1 MGNESIKKKT
11 QKLFI
16 EPLEQRIMLD
26 GAGASTFLD
35 LIDERNQQQIKI
47 NSSNKDI
54 YKEGDN
60 FNKDIPFTNITRDK
74 IRNDKKNIVFID
86 SAVEDYETITS
97 SFKENTEFY
106 LINANEDGFKR
117 ISEIL
122 SDRENIDALH
132 LIGHGSAGQ
141 ILFGNA
147 FLNNETIDNY
157 QATLASIGQSLT
169 TSGDILF
176 YGCNVASTE
185 QGEILIKKISEITK
199 ADIAASDDLTGKD
212 GDWELE
218 KQFGLI
224 GEEELQAKN
233 YNHAL
238 GSLSTSGV
246 LSGSG
251 VTHIDNNVTMMNSGN
266 VGLGSSGAYATVG
279 SDFGLA
285 VEKQN
290 VSVSS
295 GDLISNVDVDSTY
308 ILDDDSNVINA
319 ELQNGANQN
328 ASSNITVNSYLM
340 FLVQNTNKRA
350 SGSAGE
356 VVFDGEI
363 VGIFYDQ
370 AKTRAA
376 SVDGNTYHST
386 SLIYAMGGSGGSSNS
401 SDTDGARMPEGKK
414 THSGMTN
421 FFNSTRSHGS
431 GASIADSSDGS
442 DWVSVSNYG
451 SGTNNR
457 LQFGAQ
463 NANPNSGDYIRVLVI
478 PTTNNDP
485 VARNDVGHV
494 AEDGTLQVDN
504 GDNANVSGS
513 YDAAGEHSGDVLQ
526 TSSGTHQDTDADSD
540 TLVVASVR
548 TGGTEGSGTSGTL
561 GQALTGSYGQLTLNS
576 NGSYTYVANQSA
588 ADALDVGDTVTDVF
602 NYTVSDGNG
611 GTDIATI
618 TITIHGANDA
628 PVAADNTATVN
639 EDDTITV
646 TDGETAQTQTYEVNN
661 TIDSSTSLTVGS
673 GTHGSGISFSHD
685 GKKMFKTDYEIDQIH
700 QWTLSTAFDPTSKSG
715 SPTSASLDFDV
726 SDSQRGD
733 WPVGHA
739 WNSDGTKLFVV
750 NWDGVDE
757 YWIHS
762 YDLSTAYDVSTISL
776 VSPSASNSY
785 NTNLYNV
792 KSLAVSSDGTKFYFV
807 EDDAQ
812 EIRQITFATA
822 YDVSSSSSSATLS
835 ISDTTFPVSL
845 AFSDN
850 GKKLF
855 VGDANNE
862 KIHQYNL
869 TTAWDISSGVS
880 YDGGITLTTTIDP
893 YGIVFTDGG
902 TKMLILDEAGETVDV
917 HSLKSPFNLIDID
930 DEHDGDV
937 LLDDTDANGGD
948 TLTVTGIRV
957 GSTEGAGTAGSVGS
971 ALAGTYGELTIAS
984 DGSYSYVANQ
994 TVTDALDAGDI
1005 VTDTFNYTV
1014 SDGNGGTDIAVLT
1027 VTVIGVNDAPVA
1039 DNETGSVAVGNTLTV
1054 TDGSS
1059 DLLFG
1064 DTDADASA
1072 SLSVS
1077 SIVATTASGTATA
1090 VNPGTAYNS
1099 GYTSVTGSK
1108 GTLRIGADG
1117 TYQYIAGS
1125 SAGTDVFTYTLFDG
1139 TATDTAT
1146 LTITLSNTDPIGR
1159 NDVGTVNEDGT
1170 LQVDN
1175 GDNTTSVT
1183 EATYDS
1189 SPKDI
1194 SNEETGPRELA
1205 FSNDGKKFFVVGYQG
1220 KDINE
1225 YHMTT
1230 AFDVS
1235 TASYD
1240 SSFSVNDQETSPH
1253 GLAFNS
1259 DGTKMFVSGYAG
1271 QDVNEY
1277 TLNTAWDVS
1286 TANFVDSFSV
1296 SSQDTEP
1303 RGLTFSNDGTKM
1315 FITGNTGDTLEE
1327 YTLSTGYDVST
1338 ASHTTSLDI
1347 SSFDNDPR
1355 GIAFNSDGTR
1365 MFFNGQENDQI
1376 HEFTLETAFDISTA
1390 TYVSA
1395 TSLASFDTGAEAIV
1409 FNNDGSKLFVLGN
1422 DGNDV
1427 SEYALASPFN
1437 LDNVS
1442 GEHSGDVIDSTN
1454 TDTSDT
1460 DADGHS
1466 LTISAIRTGSVEGSG
1481 TTGSI
1486 GSALTGTYGQL
1497 TIAADGSYSY
1507 VANQTVTDALDA
1519 GDVVYD
1525 SFNYTVSDGNGG
1537 TDISILTIRVIG
1549 INDAPTAV
1557 ADTDSVDAGS
1567 TVTDTTNSAGTL
1579 ISDDT
1584 DADASSSL
1592 YLSLIHI

>member
-1 MGNESIKKKT
+1 
-11 QKLFI
+11 
-16 EPLEQRIMLD
+16 ML
-26 GAGASTFLD
+26 S
-35 LIDERNQQQIKI
+35 
-47 NSSNKDI
+47 
-54 YKEGDN
+54 
-60 FNKDIPFTNITRDK
+60 
-74 IRNDKKNIVFID
+74 
-86 SAVEDYETITS
+86 
-97 SFKENTEFY
+97 
-106 LINANEDGFKR
+106 
-117 ISEIL
+117 
-122 SDRENIDALH
+122 
-132 LIGHGSAGQ
+132 
-141 ILFGNA
+141 
-147 FLNNETIDNY
+147 
-157 QATLASIGQSLT
+157 
-169 TSGDILF
+169 
-176 YGCNVASTE
+176 
-185 QGEILIKKISEITK
+185 
-199 ADIAASDDLTGKD
+199 
-212 GDWELE
+212 
-218 KQFGLI
+218 
-224 GEEELQAKN
+224 
-233 YNHAL
+233 
-238 GSLSTSGV
+238 
-246 LSGSG
+246 
-251 VTHIDNNVTMMNSGN
+251 SGN
-266 VGLGSSGAYATVG
+266 IGLGSSGAYGQLVSAGNTY
-279 SDFGLA
+279 DFALA
-285 VEKQN
+285 VEKKN

-295 GDLISNVDVDSTY
+295 GKHISDVNVDTSDMLNDSGNYSYAYMNGGIDVD
-308 ILDDDSNVINA
+308 
-319 ELQNGANQN
+319 

-340 FLVQNTNKRA
+340 MLVTSTNKR
-350 SGSAGE
+350 SPSSAGE

-363 VGIFYDQ
+363 VGILFDQ
-370 AKTRAA
+370 PYTRA
-376 SVDGNTYHST
+376 STVDGVTYHS
-386 SLIYAMGGSGGSSNS
+386 SNFVYAMGGGGGNSNS
-401 SDTDGARMPEGKK
+401 SDTDGARIIEGKS
-414 THSGMTN
+414 TSNSTYTN
-421 FFNSTRSHGS
+421 FFNTYKSSLNNSMTGS
-431 GASIADSSDGS
+431 KGA
-442 DWVSVSNYG
+442 DWVSVSDYG

-457 LQFGAQ
+457 LQFGAK
-463 NANPNSGDYIRVLVI
+463 NNSTSAGDYIRILVKQ
-478 PTTNNDP
+478 TN
-485 VARNDVGHV
+485 
-494 AEDGTLQVDN
+494 
-504 GDNANVSGS
+504 
-513 YDAAGEHSGDVLQ
+513 
-526 TSSGTHQDTDADSD
+526 SD
-540 TLVVASVR
+540 
-548 TGGTEGSGTSGTL
+548 
-561 GQALTGSYGQLTLNS
+561 
-576 NGSYTYVANQSA
+576 
-588 ADALDVGDTVTDVF
+588 
-602 NYTVSDGNG
+602 
-611 GTDIATI
+611 
-618 TITIHGANDA
+618 

-646 TDGETAQTQTYEVNN
+646 TNGETAQIQTYEVND

-792 KSLAVSSDGTKFYFV
+792 KSLAVSSDGSKFYFV
-807 EDDAQ
+807 EDNAR
-812 EIRQITFATA
+812 EVRQITFATA
-822 YDVSSSSSSATLS
+822 YDVSSSPSSATLS

-937 LLDDTDANGGD
+937 LLDDTDANVGD

-957 GSTEGAGTAGSVGS
+957 GSTEGAGTAGSIGS

-1027 VTVIGVNDAPVA
+1027 VTVIGVNDVPVA

-1059 DLLFG
+1059 DLLDG
-1064 DTDADASA
+1064 DTDADDSA
-1072 SLSVS
+1072 SLTVS
-1077 SIVATTASGTATA
+1077 AIRTGAEGAGGTATA

-1099 GYTSVTGSK
+1099 GYTSVAGSK

-1240 SSFSVNDQETSPH
+1240 SSFSVSGQETSPH

-1286 TANFVDSFSV
+1286 TANFEDSFSV

-1315 FITGNTGDTLEE
+1315 FITGNT
-1327 YTLSTGYDVST
+1327 
-1338 ASHTTSLDI
+1338 
-1347 SSFDNDPR
+1347 
-1355 GIAFNSDGTR
+1355 
-1365 MFFNGQENDQI
+1365 
-1376 HEFTLETAFDISTA
+1376 
-1390 TYVSA
+1390 
-1395 TSLASFDTGAEAIV
+1395 
-1409 FNNDGSKLFVLGN
+1409 
-1422 DGNDV
+1422 
-1427 SEYALASPFN
+1427 
-1437 LDNVS
+1437 
-1442 GEHSGDVIDSTN
+1442 
-1454 TDTSDT
+1454 
-1460 DADGHS
+1460 
-1466 LTISAIRTGSVEGSG
+1466 
-1481 TTGSI
+1481 
-1486 GSALTGTYGQL
+1486 
-1497 TIAADGSYSY
+1497 
-1507 VANQTVTDALDA
+1507 
-1519 GDVVYD
+1519 
-1525 SFNYTVSDGNGG
+1525 
-1537 TDISILTIRVIG
+1537 
-1549 INDAPTAV
+1549 
-1557 ADTDSVDAGS
+1557 
-1567 TVTDTTNSAGTL
+1567 
-1579 ISDDT
+1579 
-1584 DADASSSL
+1584 
-1592 YLSLIHI
+1592 